1 MRTDVLL
8 LVIITLCIIP
18 EIYAFDADISH
29 IKLES
34 VPPLAQSFRQSAM
47 YHHQQQQRVPSTS
60 MKASKDGEVM
70 ATLPTIETDTTE
82 YSLFPPTSKYHP
94 DQDGLQRRRRWLVV
108 DFDGTCTE
116 HDTTPLLPRLAAFAT
131 RQRSSI
137 QSSCGDKNEDAEHK
151 KEANID
157 NDNNSIA
164 NDEVHMVD
172 LERRISQFQHLE
184 EEYMRRYGET
194 KSSLI
199 QQQHQSIHDMLDAL
213 DEPSTI
219 VTQMVSESRV
229 LEGLGHVDAD
239 ELGGILQLHTDTTT
253 PTEFESSGTE
263 VECMSSNETNKS
275 GEGEFDKVVVRIRHS
290 CQNTLAR
297 ILSESSNHHDADQ
310 RDEGPPACLGWN
322 LAVLSINWCPALI
335 DASIVQP
342 VLKQRRSVLQI
353 DKCTTEVPIWSNQV
367 DADGVISL
375 NVPGA
380 LAKRDRIRELRRN
393 IHQSSD
399 STSVIVYVGDSS
411 TDLAALLEA
420 DIGVIMGQTISSS
433 MTVIAERWG
442 IQIVPLKHRS
452 QHDFDVVA
460 VDGNFE
466 RWRKQN
472 ILWHVESWMEI
483 DEMLLELDRHWS

>member
-1 MRTDVLL
+1 MRTFL
-8 LVIITLCIIP
+8 LVIIIIICIIP
-18 EIYAFDADISH
+18 EISAFAADISH
-29 IKLES
+29 NKLQS
-34 VPPLAQSFRQSAM
+34 IPSLAQSLRQSTM
-47 YHHQQQQRVPSTS
+47 QHQKPRVAPSTS
-60 MKASKDGEVM
+60 MTASKDGEVM
-70 ATLPTIETDTTE
+70 TMLPTIEAATNQITSLTE
-82 YSLFPPTSKYHP
+82 QSLFPPTSKYHP

-137 QSSCGDKNEDAEHK
+137 LSGSGENNEDADQQ

-157 NDNNSIA
+157 VENNSIVD
-164 NDEVHMVD
+164 NNNLHLLD
-172 LERRISQFQHLE
+172 LERRISKFQVLE
-184 EEYMRRYGET
+184 EEYMRRYGEA

-199 QQQHQSIHDMLDAL
+199 PQQHQSIHDMLDAL

-229 LEGLGHVDAD
+229 LEGLGHVNAD
-239 ELGGILQLHTDTTT
+239 ELGGILQLHT
-253 PTEFESSGTE
+253 ELESSETDIE
-263 VECMSSNETNKS
+263 NISSNDTKMN
-275 GEGEFDKVVVRIRHS
+275 EGKFDKVVVRLRHG
-290 CQNTLAR
+290 CQSTLAR
-297 ILSESSNHHDADQ
+297 ILSDTCNHHDTNKEG
-310 RDEGPPACLGWN
+310 EGPPACYGWN

-335 DASIVQP
+335 DASVVQP
-342 VLKQRRSVLQI
+342 VLKQRRSVMRI
-353 DKCTTEVPIWSNQV
+353 DTCNTEIPIWSNQV

-375 NVPGA
+375 HVPGA
-380 LAKRDRIRELRRN
+380 LAKRDHIRKLRRN

-420 DIGVIMGQTISSS
+420 DIGIVMGQTISSS
-433 MTVIAERWG
+433 ITAIAERWG

-452 QHDFDVVA
+452 QHDFDVIG

-466 RWRKQN
+466 RWRKLN
-472 ILWHVESWMEI
+472 MLWHVESWMEI
-483 DEMLLELDRHWS
+483 DEMLLEVDQHWS